1 MKKLILTVFIFIIIT
16 NFFDNI
22 CIRNCFREGLDTE
35 LCRRIC
41 KDCSCEG
48 N

>member
-1 MKKLILTVFIFIIIT
+1 MKKIILIIFLVIIIV

-22 CIRNCFREGLDTE
+22 CIRNCIREGLDID

-41 KDCSCEG
+41 KDCYCGE
-48 N
+48 

>member
-1 MKKLILTVFIFIIIT
+1 MKKFILIIFIFIVI

-35 LCRRIC
+35 LCKRIC